1 MRMRPIFFLL
11 SYSLS
16 IIKSGENVFFGGW
29 MDGWMVKGNTF
40 ILLRVVSKA
49 KNHFTDERHKKTG
62 SKKRKGGFYFFLEWM
77 DDDGKRENM

>member
-1 MRMRPIFFLL
+1 
-11 SYSLS
+11 
-16 IIKSGENVFFGGW
+16 

-62 SKKRKGGFYFFLEWM
+62 SKKGRVAFTFFLNGWM
-77 DDDGKRENM
+77 MMGSERICKTGGEGKIFF